1 MRDREISV
9 EQEHL
14 DRVYRR
20 LEEKIHE
27 AEFLMNDAAKR
38 GQVGTPGALAERDA
52 QVFRAGIHLNRLN
65 NEFEDFLFGRI
76 DLLLGKDGKK
86 GPDGAYTAVEPA
98 EGAVRD
104 DGTADIAETLHI
116 GRIGVLDSEYAPLV
130 IDWRAPAA
138 APFYRSTPV
147 DPGRV
152 VRRRVIRS
160 KGRRVLGVEDD
171 LMRPELKAFLDG
183 GELAVIGDGAL
194 MAALGQARSHTMRD
208 IVASIQAEQDLV
220 IRAPAA
226 SVTYVEG
233 GPGTG
238 KTAVALHRAAYLLYQ
253 DRRRY
258 SGGIL
263 IVSPTPLLVAY
274 TEGVLPSLGE
284 EGQVAIRAIGSLV
297 DGAEATLYD
306 SPSTA
311 RAKGSYRMLRVLR
324 KAARGALELGPA
336 GMLGGADGSGTGAGG
351 GSASG
356 SGASGADASGAG
368 AGGADASGTGTGGAN
383 GTRSGRS
390 AGNGT
395 GSEMSGA
402 EASGTGVG
410 GANGTRSG
418 RSAGNGTGSEMSG
431 ADASGSEA
439 GEAEASG
446 SGTSGA
452 DASGTGTSGA
462 YGTRSGR
469 SGANGAGAGNG
480 SGVGTAAANGRGSGT
495 APASSGSASATA
507 PTQLSFGDDG
517 DGESPAAPAP
527 VGPPTR
533 LRVVAFGRRL
543 ELEAAELE
551 RIRRNALGGTAP
563 VNLLRPRA
571 RKLLLDALWAQSG
584 AATRHTDPELAAELR
599 SSFDED
605 VTSEDSFI
613 AFLDAWWPELTPRAV
628 LAAMADERRLGRW
641 ARRILNP
648 GEVRR
653 VARSLR
659 RDGHSVHDIAMLDE
673 LQAILGTPARP
684 RKKRELDPLDQLTG
698 LEELMPVRE
707 ESQRERAERLAQER
721 TEYAH
726 VIVDEAQ
733 DLTPMQWRMVGRRGR
748 HATWTVVGDPAQS
761 SWSDPDEAA
770 EARDEALGTRP
781 RRRFELTVNYRNPAE
796 IAELAAKVLALAM
809 PGSKAP
815 SAVRSTGVEPRFT
828 VVQKSLGETVRA
840 EAARLLDLVDGTVGV
855 VVAMQRREE
864 AARWLAGLGERVV
877 ALGSL
882 EAKGLEY
889 DATVVVSPAEIAD
902 ESPAGLR
909 VLYVAL
915 TRATQ
920 QLTVVSAD
928 RDQPD
933 GSGVPDLLR
942 D

>member
-1 MRDREISV
+1 MAAQVQQETLDSAHDSVREKEIGV

-52 QVFRAGIHLNRLN
+52 QVFRAGVHLNRLN

-76 DLLLGKDGKK
+76 DLLQGKDGKK

-98 EGAVRD
+98 EGAVRPD
-104 DGTADIAETLHI
+104 NTADIAETLHI

-160 KGRRVLGVEDD
+160 KGRKVLGVEDD
-171 LMRPELKAFLDG
+171 LMRPELTAHLDG
-183 GELAVIGDGAL
+183 GELPVIGDGAL

-258 SGGIL
+258 AGGIL

-306 SPSTA
+306 SPSVA
-311 RAKGSYRMLRVLR
+311 RAKGSYRMLKVLR
-324 KAARGALELGPA
+324 KAARGALE
-336 GMLGGADGSGTGAGG
+336 S
-351 GSASG
+351 S
-356 SGASGADASGAG
+356 DA
-368 AGGADASGTGTGGAN
+368 
-383 GTRSGRS
+383 
-390 AGNGT
+390 
-395 GSEMSGA
+395 
-402 EASGTGVG
+402 
-410 GANGTRSG
+410 
-418 RSAGNGTGSEMSG
+418 
-431 ADASGSEA
+431 
-439 GEAEASG
+439 
-446 SGTSGA
+446 
-452 DASGTGTSGA
+452 
-462 YGTRSGR
+462 
-469 SGANGAGAGNG
+469 
-480 SGVGTAAANGRGSGT
+480 
-495 APASSGSASATA
+495 
-507 PTQLSFGDDG
+507 
-517 DGESPAAPAP
+517 
-527 VGPPTR
+527 PTR

-543 ELEAAELE
+543 ELEAPDLD
-551 RIRRNALGGTAP
+551 RVRRTALSGTAP

-571 RKLLLDALWAQSG
+571 RKLLLDALWDRSG
-584 AATRHTDPELAAELR
+584 AAGRHSDPELAAELR

-605 VTSEDSFI
+605 ITTEDEFI
-613 AFLDAWWPELTPRAV
+613 AFLDAWWPELTPRGV
-628 LAAMADERRLGRW
+628 LTAMADERRLGRW

-653 VARSLR
+653 VARSLK
-659 RDGHSVHDIAMLDE
+659 RDGLSVHDVAVLDE
-673 LQAILGTPARP
+673 LQAILGLPARP
-684 RKKRELDPLDQLTG
+684 RKRRDLDPLDQLTG

-707 ESQRERAERLAQER
+707 ETQRERAERLAQER

-781 RRRFELTVNYRNPAE
+781 RRRFTLTVNYRNPAE

-809 PGSKAP
+809 PGSESP
-815 SAVRSTGVEPRFT
+815 SAVRSTGVRPRFVT
-828 VVQKSLGETVRA
+828 AARDTLARAVRA

-855 VVAMQRREE
+855 VVAMNRRDE
-864 AARWLAGLGERVV
+864 AARWLAGLGDRVV

-920 QLTVVSAD
+920 QLTVVSAE
-928 RDQPD
+928 RDDPD
-933 GSGVPDLLR
+933 AMGVPDLLR

>member
-1 MRDREISV
+1 MAAQAQQESAVVPVHDTVRDREIRV

-20 LEEKIHE
+20 LEEKISE
-27 AEFLMNDAAKR
+27 AEFLMRDAAQR
-38 GQVGTPGALAERDA
+38 GHVGTPGALAERDA
-52 QVFRAGIHLNRLN
+52 MVFRAGVHLNRLH
-65 NEFEDFLFGRI
+65 NEYEDFLFGRI

-98 EGAVRD
+98 EGAVRPD
-104 DGTADIAETLHI
+104 NTAEIAETLHI
-116 GRIGVLDSEYAPLV
+116 GRIGVLDEDYAPLV

-160 KGRRVLGVEDD
+160 KGRRVQSVEDD
-171 LMRPELKAFLDG
+171 LMRPELKATLDG
-183 GELAVIGDGAL
+183 RELAVIGDGAL
-194 MAALGQARSHTMRD
+194 MAALGQARTHTMRD

-258 SGGIL
+258 AGGIL

-297 DGAEATLYD
+297 DGAEATVYD
-306 SPSTA
+306 SPAVA
-311 RAKGSYRMLRVLR
+311 RIKGSYRMLKVLR
-324 KAARGALELGPA
+324 KAARGALELN
-336 GMLGGADGSGTGAGG
+336 D
-351 GSASG
+351 
-356 SGASGADASGAG
+356 
-368 AGGADASGTGTGGAN
+368 
-383 GTRSGRS
+383 
-390 AGNGT
+390 
-395 GSEMSGA
+395 
-402 EASGTGVG
+402 
-410 GANGTRSG
+410 
-418 RSAGNGTGSEMSG
+418 
-431 ADASGSEA
+431 
-439 GEAEASG
+439 
-446 SGTSGA
+446 
-452 DASGTGTSGA
+452 
-462 YGTRSGR
+462 
-469 SGANGAGAGNG
+469 
-480 SGVGTAAANGRGSGT
+480 
-495 APASSGSASATA
+495 
-507 PTQLSFGDDG
+507 
-517 DGESPAAPAP
+517 SPQ
-527 VGPPTR
+527 R

-543 ELEAAELE
+543 ELEAEELAA
-551 RIRRNALGGTAP
+551 IRRTALGGTAP

-571 RKLLLDALWAQSG
+571 RKLLLDALWERSG
-584 AATRHTDPELAAELR
+584 AGNRHTDPELAAELR

-605 VTSEDSFI
+605 ITSEDDFT
-613 AFLDAWWPELTPRAV
+613 AFLDAWWPELTPAAV
-628 LAAMADERRLGRW
+628 LDAMADERRLGRW
-641 ARRILNP
+641 ARRILNQ
-648 GEVRR
+648 GEVRKL
-653 VARSLR
+653 ARALQ
-659 RDGHSVHDIAMLDE
+659 RDGRSVHDIAMLDE
-673 LQAILGTPARP
+673 LQAILGAPARP
-684 RKKRELDPLDQLTG
+684 RKKREVDPLDQLTG

-707 ESQRERAERLAQER
+707 ETQRERAERLAQER
-721 TEYAH
+721 VEYAH

-748 HATWTVVGDPAQS
+748 HATWTIVGDPAQS

-770 EARDEALGTRP
+770 QARDEALGTRP

-809 PGSKAP
+809 PGSESP
-815 SAVRSTGVEPRFT
+815 RAVRSTGVEPRFAVAGRT
-828 VVQKSLGETVRA
+828 LGDTVRA
-840 EAARLLDLVDGTVGV
+840 EAARLLERVDGTVGV
-855 VVAMQRREE
+855 VVAMRRREE
-864 AARWLAGLGERVV
+864 ARRWLDGLGDRVV

-889 DATVVVSPAEIAD
+889 DATVVVSPAEVAD

-920 QLTVVSAD
+920 QLTVVSAE
-928 RDQPD
+928 RDEPD
-933 GSGVPDLLR
+933 AEGVPDLLR

>member
-1 MRDREISV
+1 MAAQAQQETAVGAAPDSVREREISV

-52 QVFRAGIHLNRLN
+52 QVFRAGVHLNRLN

-98 EGAVRD
+98 EGAVRG

-116 GRIGVLDSEYAPLV
+116 GRIGVLDSDYAPLV

-171 LMRPELKAFLDG
+171 LMRPELRAFLA
-183 GELAVIGDGAL
+183 GEELPVIGDGAL

-258 SGGIL
+258 AGGIL

-306 SPSTA
+306 SPVVA
-311 RAKGSYRMLRVLR
+311 RAKGSSRMLRVLR
-324 KAARGALELGPA
+324 KAARGALEN
-336 GMLGGADGSGTGAGG
+336 GGAAGQLAFG
-351 GSASG
+351 
-356 SGASGADASGAG
+356 DTT
-368 AGGADASGTGTGGAN
+368 D
-383 GTRSGRS
+383 
-390 AGNGT
+390 
-395 GSEMSGA
+395 
-402 EASGTGVG
+402 
-410 GANGTRSG
+410 
-418 RSAGNGTGSEMSG
+418 
-431 ADASGSEA
+431 
-439 GEAEASG
+439 
-446 SGTSGA
+446 
-452 DASGTGTSGA
+452 
-462 YGTRSGR
+462 
-469 SGANGAGAGNG
+469 
-480 SGVGTAAANGRGSGT
+480 AAA
-495 APASSGSASATA
+495 A
-507 PTQLSFGDDG
+507 
-517 DGESPAAPAP
+517 
-527 VGPPTR
+527 PTR

-543 ELEAAELE
+543 ELEAADLD
-551 RIRRNALGGTAP
+551 RIRQNALGGTAP

-571 RKLLLDALWAQSG
+571 RKLLLDALWERSG
-584 AATRHTDPELAAELR
+584 AAGRHTDPELAAELR

-605 VTSEDSFI
+605 VTSEDSFT
-613 AFLDAWWPELTPRAV
+613 AFLDAWWPELTPKAV

-653 VARSLR
+653 VARSLK
-659 RDGHSVHDIAMLDE
+659 RDGLSVHDIALLDE
-673 LQAILGTPARP
+673 LQAVLGTPARP
-684 RKKRELDPLDQLTG
+684 RKRRELDPLDQLTG

-707 ESQRERAERLAQER
+707 ETQRERAERLAQER
-721 TEYAH
+721 VEYAH

-770 EARDEALGTRP
+770 EARDEALGSRP
-781 RRRFELTVNYRNPAE
+781 RRRFQLTVNYRNPAE

-809 PGSKAP
+809 PGAESP
-815 SAVRSTGVEPRFT
+815 SAVRSTGIVPRFT
-828 VVQKSLGETVRA
+828 AVEQSLAATVRA
-840 EAARLLDLVDGTVGV
+840 EAARLLEQVDGTVGV

-864 AARWLAGLGERVV
+864 ARRWLAGLGDRVV

-920 QLTVVSAD
+920 QLTIVSGD
-928 RDQPD
+928 RDEPD
-933 GSGVPDLLR
+933 ARGVPDLLR

>member
-1 MRDREISV
+1 MAAQVQQSAVGSVSDGNDSVRDREIGV

-27 AEFLMNDAAKR
+27 AEFLMHDAAQR

-52 QVFRAGIHLNRLN
+52 QVFRAGVHLNRLN

-76 DLLLGKDGKK
+76 DLLPGKDGKK

-98 EGAVRD
+98 EGAVRE
-104 DGTADIAETLHI
+104 DGTAEIAETLHI
-116 GRIGVLDSEYAPLV
+116 GRIGVLDQDYSPLV

-138 APFYRSTPV
+138 APFYRATPV
-147 DPGRV
+147 EPGRV

-171 LMRPELKAFLDG
+171 LMRPELTAFLDG
-183 GELAVIGDGAL
+183 RELPVIGDGAL
-194 MAALGQARSHTMRD
+194 MAALGQARGHTMRD
-208 IVASIQAEQDLV
+208 IVSSIQAEQDLV

-226 SVTYVEG
+226 SITYVEG

-258 SGGIL
+258 AGGIL

-306 SPSTA
+306 SPAVA
-311 RAKGSYRMLRVLR
+311 RAKGSYRMLKVLR

-336 GMLGGADGSGTGAGG
+336 APAGQL
-351 GSASG
+351 AL
-356 SGASGADASGAG
+356 DDDTDTDTDTDTGAG
-368 AGGADASGTGTGGAN
+368 AGPRVFDA
-383 GTRSGRS
+383 
-390 AGNGT
+390 
-395 GSEMSGA
+395 
-402 EASGTGVG
+402 
-410 GANGTRSG
+410 
-418 RSAGNGTGSEMSG
+418 
-431 ADASGSEA
+431 
-439 GEAEASG
+439 
-446 SGTSGA
+446 
-452 DASGTGTSGA
+452 
-462 YGTRSGR
+462 
-469 SGANGAGAGNG
+469 
-480 SGVGTAAANGRGSGT
+480 
-495 APASSGSASATA
+495 
-507 PTQLSFGDDG
+507 
-517 DGESPAAPAP
+517 
-527 VGPPTR
+527 PPNR

-551 RIRRNALGGTAP
+551 RIRRTALGGTAP

-571 RKLLLDALWAQSG
+571 RRLLLDALWARSG
-584 AATRHTDPELAAELR
+584 AAGRHNDPELAAELR

-605 VTSEDSFI
+605 VSGEDAFI
-613 AFLDAWWPELTPRAV
+613 GFLDAWWPELTPAAV
-628 LAAMADERRLGRW
+628 LAAMADEKRLGRW

-648 GEVRR
+648 GEVRK
-653 VARSLR
+653 VARSLK

-673 LQAILGTPARP
+673 LQALLGAPARP
-684 RKKRELDPLDQLTG
+684 RRRREFDPLDQLTG

-770 EARDEALGTRP
+770 EARDEALGSRP
-781 RRRFELTVNYRNPAE
+781 RRRFRLTVNYRNPAE

-809 PGSKAP
+809 PGSESP
-815 SAVRSTGVEPRFT
+815 SAVRSTGVEPRFA
-828 VVQKSLGETVRA
+828 VVEGSTAQTVRA
-840 EAARLLDLVDGTVGV
+840 EAERLLDLVDGTVGV
-855 VVAMQRREE
+855 VVAMNRREE
-864 AARWLAGLGERVV
+864 ARRWLAGLGDRVV

-920 QLTVVSAD
+920 QLTVVSGE
-928 RDQPD
+928 RDEPD
-933 GSGVPDLLR
+933 AAGVPDLLR
-942 D
+942 DEILMNSGRGNGSTGSVC

>member
-1 MRDREISV
+1 MAAQAQQETALDSSAQDSVRDDSVRDREIGV

-14 DRVYRR
+14 DRVYQR

-52 QVFRAGIHLNRLN
+52 QVFRAGIHLSRLN

-98 EGAVRD
+98 DGAVRD

-116 GRIGVLDSEYAPLV
+116 GRIGVLDQDYAPLV

-171 LMRPELKAFLDG
+171 LMRPELKATLDG
-183 GELAVIGDGAL
+183 HELPVIGDGAL

-258 SGGIL
+258 AGGIL

-297 DGAEATLYD
+297 DGTEATLYD
-306 SPSTA
+306 SPSVA
-311 RAKGSYRMLRVLR
+311 RAKGSYRMLKVLR
-324 KAARGALELGPA
+324 KAARGALELGVTAGRPA
-336 GMLGGADGSGTGAGG
+336 VSGQLAFGEEAEDAAA
-351 GSASG
+351 GSAQ
-356 SGASGADASGAG
+356 
-368 AGGADASGTGTGGAN
+368 
-383 GTRSGRS
+383 
-390 AGNGT
+390 
-395 GSEMSGA
+395 
-402 EASGTGVG
+402 
-410 GANGTRSG
+410 
-418 RSAGNGTGSEMSG
+418 
-431 ADASGSEA
+431 
-439 GEAEASG
+439 
-446 SGTSGA
+446 
-452 DASGTGTSGA
+452 
-462 YGTRSGR
+462 
-469 SGANGAGAGNG
+469 
-480 SGVGTAAANGRGSGT
+480 
-495 APASSGSASATA
+495 APAA
-507 PTQLSFGDDG
+507 
-517 DGESPAAPAP
+517 
-527 VGPPTR
+527 PPTR

-551 RIRRNALGGTAP
+551 RIRHAVLSGTAP

-571 RKLLLDALWAQSG
+571 RKLLLDALWEQSG

-605 VTSEDSFI
+605 ITSEDAFI
-613 AFLDAWWPELTPRAV
+613 AFLDAWWPELTPKQV

-648 GEVRR
+648 GEIRK
-653 VARSLR
+653 VARSLKR
-659 RDGHSVHDIAMLDE
+659 NGHSVHDIAMLDE

-684 RKKRELDPLDQLTG
+684 RRKRELDPLDQLTG
-698 LEELMPVRE
+698 LDELMPVRE

-721 TEYAH
+721 VEYAH

-761 SWSDPDEAA
+761 SWSDPEEAA
-770 EARDEALGTRP
+770 QARDEALGTRP
-781 RRRFELTVNYRNPAE
+781 RRRFQLTVNYRNPAE

-809 PGSKAP
+809 PGSESP
-815 SAVRSTGVEPRFT
+815 RAVRSTGVEPHFT
-828 VVQKSLGETVRA
+828 AVRDSLGRTVRE
-840 EAARLLDLVDGTVGV
+840 EAARLLDRVDGTVGV
-855 VVAMQRREE
+855 VVAMNRREE
-864 AARWLAGLGERVV
+864 ARRWLTGLGERVV

-920 QLTVVSAD
+920 QLTVVSGE
-928 RDQPD
+928 RDEPD
-933 GSGVPDLLR
+933 ATGVPDLLR

>member
-1 MRDREISV
+1 MAAQAQQETALGSVQDAAQDSVRDREISV

-52 QVFRAGIHLNRLN
+52 QVFRAGVHLNRLN

-98 EGAVRD
+98 EGAVRAD
-104 DGTADIAETLHI
+104 NTADIAETLHI
-116 GRIGVLDSEYAPLV
+116 GRIGVLDQDYAPLV

-171 LMRPELKAFLDG
+171 LMRPELTAYLDG
-183 GELAVIGDGAL
+183 SRLPVIGDGAL

-258 SGGIL
+258 AGGIL

-284 EGQVAIRAIGSLV
+284 EGQVAIRAIGSLAG
-297 DGAEATLYD
+297 DAGGAEATLYD
-306 SPSTA
+306 SPSVA
-311 RAKGSYRMLRVLR
+311 RAKGSYRMLKVLR
-324 KAARGALELGPA
+324 KAARGALELN
-336 GMLGGADGSGTGAGG
+336 D
-351 GSASG
+351 
-356 SGASGADASGAG
+356 
-368 AGGADASGTGTGGAN
+368 
-383 GTRSGRS
+383 
-390 AGNGT
+390 
-395 GSEMSGA
+395 
-402 EASGTGVG
+402 
-410 GANGTRSG
+410 
-418 RSAGNGTGSEMSG
+418 
-431 ADASGSEA
+431 
-439 GEAEASG
+439 
-446 SGTSGA
+446 
-452 DASGTGTSGA
+452 
-462 YGTRSGR
+462 
-469 SGANGAGAGNG
+469 
-480 SGVGTAAANGRGSGT
+480 
-495 APASSGSASATA
+495 
-507 PTQLSFGDDG
+507 
-517 DGESPAAPAP
+517 SPA
-527 VGPPTR
+527 R

-543 ELEAAELE
+543 ELESGELD
-551 RIRRNALGGTAP
+551 RIRHAALGGTAP

-584 AATRHTDPELAAELR
+584 AAGRHTDPELAAELR

-605 VTSEDSFI
+605 VSSEDSFI
-613 AFLDAWWPELTPRAV
+613 EFLDAWWPELSPRTV

-653 VARSLR
+653 TARSLR
-659 RDGHSVHDIAMLDE
+659 RDGYSVHDVAMLDE
-673 LQAILGTPARP
+673 LQAVLGTPAR
-684 RKKRELDPLDQLTG
+684 RKKRRELDPLDQLTG

-721 TEYAH
+721 VEYAH

-770 EARDEALGTRP
+770 QARDEALGTRP

-809 PGSKAP
+809 PGSP
-815 SAVRSTGVEPRFT
+815 SPTAVRSTGVQPRFVT
-828 VVQKSLGETVRA
+828 ANGHGTAVRGSLAQTVRA
-840 EAARLLDLVDGTVGV
+840 EADRLLGLVDGTVGV
-855 VVAMQRREE
+855 VVAMNRRDE
-864 AARWLAGLGERVV
+864 AGRWLTGLGDRVV

-920 QLTVVSAD
+920 QLTVVSAE
-928 RDQPD
+928 RDEPD
-933 GSGVPDLLR
+933 ANGVPDLLR

>member
-1 MRDREISV
+1 MAAQAQQSAVGPHGSEQDSSQDSVRDREISV

-14 DRVYRR
+14 DRVYQR

-27 AEFLMNDAAKR
+27 AEFLMTDAAKR

-52 QVFRAGIHLNRLN
+52 QVFRAGVHLNRLN

-98 EGAVRD
+98 EGAVRAD
-104 DGTADIAETLHI
+104 NTADIAETLHI
-116 GRIGVLDSEYAPLV
+116 GRIGVLDQDYAPLV

-171 LMRPELKAFLDG
+171 LMRPELTAFLDG
-183 GELAVIGDGAL
+183 GTLPVIGDGAL
-194 MAALGQARSHTMRD
+194 MAALGQARTHSMRD

-258 SGGIL
+258 AGGIL

-306 SPSTA
+306 TPATA
-311 RAKGSYRMLRVLR
+311 RAKGSSRMLRVLR
-324 KAARGALELGPA
+324 KAARGALELN
-336 GMLGGADGSGTGAGG
+336 DS
-351 GSASG
+351 
-356 SGASGADASGAG
+356 
-368 AGGADASGTGTGGAN
+368 
-383 GTRSGRS
+383 
-390 AGNGT
+390 
-395 GSEMSGA
+395 
-402 EASGTGVG
+402 
-410 GANGTRSG
+410 
-418 RSAGNGTGSEMSG
+418 
-431 ADASGSEA
+431 
-439 GEAEASG
+439 
-446 SGTSGA
+446 
-452 DASGTGTSGA
+452 
-462 YGTRSGR
+462 
-469 SGANGAGAGNG
+469 
-480 SGVGTAAANGRGSGT
+480 
-495 APASSGSASATA
+495 
-507 PTQLSFGDDG
+507 
-517 DGESPAAPAP
+517 
-527 VGPPTR
+527 PTR

-543 ELEAAELE
+543 ELEAEELD
-551 RIRRNALGGTAP
+551 RVRHNALSGTAP

-571 RKLLLDALWAQSG
+571 RKLLLDALWTRSG
-584 AATRHTDPELAAELR
+584 AAGRHSDPELAAELR

-605 VTSEDSFI
+605 IVTEDSFI
-613 AFLDAWWPELTPRAV
+613 EFLDAWWPELTPRSV
-628 LAAMADERRLGRW
+628 LTAMSDERRLGRW

-648 GEVRR
+648 GEIRR

-659 RDGHSVHDIAMLDE
+659 RDGHTVHDIAMLDE
-673 LQAILGTPARP
+673 LQAILGAPVRP

-698 LEELMPVRE
+698 LEELMPTRE

-721 TEYAH
+721 VEYAH

-770 EARDEALGTRP
+770 EARDEALGSRP

-796 IAELAAKVLALAM
+796 IAELAARVLALAM
-809 PGSKAP
+809 PGSKSP
-815 SAVRSTGVEPRFT
+815 SAVRSTGVEPRFVATNNGHST
-828 VVQKSLGETVRA
+828 VVRDSLEKTVRA
-840 EAARLLDLVDGTVGV
+840 AAERLLDQVDGTVGV
-855 VVAMQRREE
+855 VVAMDRRAE
-864 AARWLAGLGERVV
+864 AARWLAGLGDRVV

-920 QLTVVSAD
+920 QLTVVSAE
-928 RDQPD
+928 RDEPD
-933 GSGVPDLLR
+933 AAGVPDLLR
-942 D
+942 E

>member
-1 MRDREISV
+1 MAAQAQQETAVDPVHDSVRDREISG

-27 AEFLMNDAAKR
+27 AEFLMHDAARR

-52 QVFRAGIHLNRLN
+52 QVFRAGVHLNRLN

-98 EGAVRD
+98 EGAVRPD
-104 DGTADIAETLHI
+104 HTADIAETLHI
-116 GRIGVLDSEYAPLV
+116 GRIGVLDEDYTPLV

-171 LMRPELKAFLDG
+171 LMRPELTASLDG
-183 GELAVIGDGAL
+183 HELPVIGDGAL
-194 MAALGQARSHTMRD
+194 MAALGQARTHSMRD

-258 SGGIL
+258 AGGIL

-306 SPSTA
+306 APAVA
-311 RAKGSYRMLRVLR
+311 RAKGSSRMLKVIR
-324 KAARGALELGPA
+324 KAARGALE
-336 GMLGGADGSGTGAGG
+336 
-351 GSASG
+351 
-356 SGASGADASGAG
+356 
-368 AGGADASGTGTGGAN
+368 
-383 GTRSGRS
+383 S
-390 AGNGT
+390 AGTPN
-395 GSEMSGA
+395 
-402 EASGTGVG
+402 
-410 GANGTRSG
+410 
-418 RSAGNGTGSEMSG
+418 
-431 ADASGSEA
+431 
-439 GEAEASG
+439 
-446 SGTSGA
+446 
-452 DASGTGTSGA
+452 
-462 YGTRSGR
+462 
-469 SGANGAGAGNG
+469 
-480 SGVGTAAANGRGSGT
+480 
-495 APASSGSASATA
+495 
-507 PTQLSFGDDG
+507 
-517 DGESPAAPAP
+517 
-527 VGPPTR
+527 R

-543 ELEAAELE
+543 ELDAEELSAV
-551 RIRRNALGGTAP
+551 RHTALGGTAP

-571 RKLLLDALWAQSG
+571 RRLLLDALWKRSG
-584 AATRHTDPELAAELR
+584 AGGRHTDPELAAELR
-599 SSFDED
+599 SSFDDDLLTED
-605 VTSEDSFI
+605 DFL
-613 AFLDAWWPELTPRAV
+613 AFFDAWWPELTPVAV
-628 LAAMADERRLGRW
+628 LDAMADERRLGRW
-641 ARRILNP
+641 ARHVLNP
-648 GEVRR
+648 GEVRK

-659 RDGHSVHDIAMLDE
+659 RDGRSVHDIALLDE
-673 LQAILGTPARP
+673 LQAVLGAPARP
-684 RKKRELDPLDQLTG
+684 RRRRELDPLDQLTG
-698 LEELMPVRE
+698 LEELMPGRE

-770 EARDEALGTRP
+770 RARDEALGSRP

-809 PGSKAP
+809 PGSVAP
-815 SAVRSTGVEPRFT
+815 RAVRSTGVEPRFVT
-828 VVQKSLGETVRA
+828 TGEGRGRRQGQDQDQGQVPAQGNGAGTGTGAGASLAETVRA
-840 EAARLLDLVDGTVGV
+840 ETARLLERVDGTVGV

-864 AARWLAGLGERVV
+864 ARRWLDGLGERAV

-889 DATVVVSPAEIAD
+889 DATIVVSPAEIAD

-920 QLTVVSAD
+920 QLTVVSAE
-928 RDQPD
+928 RDEPD
-933 GSGVPDLLR
+933 VSGIPDLLR

>member
-1 MRDREISV
+1 MAAQEAVDTVRDREIGV

-14 DRVYRR
+14 DQVYRR

-27 AEFLMNDAAKR
+27 AEFLMNDAAQK
-38 GQVGTPGALAERDA
+38 GHVGTPGALAERDA
-52 QVFRAGIHLNRLN
+52 QVFRAGVHLNRLN

-76 DLLLGKDGKK
+76 DLLEGKDGVK
-86 GPDGAYTAVEPA
+86 GPDGAYTSVEPA
-98 EGAVRD
+98 D
-104 DGTADIAETLHI
+104 DAIRADNTADIGETLHI
-116 GRIGVLDSEYAPLV
+116 GRIGVLDADYSPLV

-147 DPGRV
+147 EPGRV

-171 LMRPELKAFLDG
+171 LMRPELKAALDG
-183 GELAVIGDGAL
+183 AELPVIGDGAL
-194 MAALGQARSHTMRD
+194 MAALGQARGHSMRD
-208 IVASIQAEQDLV
+208 IVSSIQAEQDLV

-263 IVSPTPLLVAY
+263 IVSPTPLLVSY

-284 EGQVAIRAIGSLV
+284 EGQVAIRALGDL
-297 DGAEATLYD
+297 AEDAAGGVADTYD
-306 SPSTA
+306 EPAVS
-311 RAKGSYRMLRVLR
+311 RVKGSSRMLAVLR
-324 KAARGALELGPA
+324 KAARGALDRPDTPRL
-336 GMLGGADGSGTGAGG
+336 
-351 GSASG
+351 
-356 SGASGADASGAG
+356 
-368 AGGADASGTGTGGAN
+368 
-383 GTRSGRS
+383 
-390 AGNGT
+390 
-395 GSEMSGA
+395 
-402 EASGTGVG
+402 
-410 GANGTRSG
+410 
-418 RSAGNGTGSEMSG
+418 
-431 ADASGSEA
+431 
-439 GEAEASG
+439 
-446 SGTSGA
+446 
-452 DASGTGTSGA
+452 
-462 YGTRSGR
+462 
-469 SGANGAGAGNG
+469 
-480 SGVGTAAANGRGSGT
+480 
-495 APASSGSASATA
+495 
-507 PTQLSFGDDG
+507 
-517 DGESPAAPAP
+517 
-527 VGPPTR
+527 

-543 ELEAAELE
+543 ELEENELR
-551 RIRRNALGGTAP
+551 RIRQNVLSGTAP

-571 RKLLLDALWAQSG
+571 RRLLLDALYARSG
-584 AATRHTDPELAAELR
+584 AAGRHSDPELAAELR

-605 VTSEDSFI
+605 VSTEDSFL
-613 AFLDAWWPELTPRAV
+613 AFLDAWWPELAPRRV
-628 LAAMADERRLGRW
+628 LDAMGDEKRLGRW

-659 RDGHSVHDIAMLDE
+659 RPGLSVHDVALLDE
-673 LQAILGTPARP
+673 LHTLLGAPARP
-684 RKKRELDPLDQLTG
+684 KRKREYDPLDQLTG

-707 ESQRERAERLAQER
+707 ETQRERAERLAAER

-748 HATWTVVGDPAQS
+748 HATWTIVGDPAQS

-770 EARDEALGTRP
+770 ASRDEALGSRP

-796 IAELAAKVLALAM
+796 IAELAARVLALAM
-809 PGSKAP
+809 PGKESP
-815 SAVRSTGVEPRFT
+815 RAVRSTGVEPRF
-828 VVQKSLGETVRA
+828 VAVAGGGDLAGTVRA
-840 EAARLLDLVDGTVGV
+840 EAERLLAGVEGTVGV
-855 VVAMQRREE
+855 VVAMDRRAE
-864 AARWLAGLGERVV
+864 AARWLDGLGDRVV

-889 DATVVVSPAEIAD
+889 DATLVVSPAEIAD

-915 TRATQ
+915 TRSTQ
-920 QLTVVSAD
+920 ALTVLSGE
-928 RDQPD
+928 RDLPD
-933 GSGVPDLLR
+933 EAGVPDLLR

>member
-1 MRDREISV
+1 MAAQAQQETAVGSDHDSSREREISV

-52 QVFRAGIHLNRLN
+52 QVFRAGVHLNRLN

-98 EGAVRD
+98 DGAVRD

-116 GRIGVLDSEYAPLV
+116 GRIGVLDSDYAPLV

-171 LMRPELKAFLDG
+171 LMRPELRAFLDG
-183 GELAVIGDGAL
+183 RELPVIGDGAL

-258 SGGIL
+258 AGGIL

-306 SPSTA
+306 APSVA
-311 RAKGSYRMLRVLR
+311 RAKGSYRMLKVLR
-324 KAARGALELGPA
+324 KAARGALELGRP
-336 GMLGGADGSGTGAGG
+336 GA
-351 GSASG
+351 
-356 SGASGADASGAG
+356 
-368 AGGADASGTGTGGAN
+368 
-383 GTRSGRS
+383 
-390 AGNGT
+390 
-395 GSEMSGA
+395 
-402 EASGTGVG
+402 
-410 GANGTRSG
+410 
-418 RSAGNGTGSEMSG
+418 
-431 ADASGSEA
+431 
-439 GEAEASG
+439 
-446 SGTSGA
+446 
-452 DASGTGTSGA
+452 
-462 YGTRSGR
+462 
-469 SGANGAGAGNG
+469 
-480 SGVGTAAANGRGSGT
+480 
-495 APASSGSASATA
+495 A
-507 PTQLSFGDDG
+507 PTGQLAFGDDG
-517 DGESPAAPAP
+517 DGDAAAPAQT
-527 VGPPTR
+527 PTR

-543 ELEAAELE
+543 ELEAPALE
-551 RIRRNALGGTAP
+551 RVRRTALGGTAP

-571 RKLLLDALWAQSG
+571 RKLLLDALWEQSG
-584 AATRHTDPELAAELR
+584 AAGRHTDPELAAELR

-605 VTSEDSFI
+605 IASEDSFVE
-613 AFLDAWWPELTPRAV
+613 FLDAWWPELTPRAV
-628 LAAMADERRLGRW
+628 LAAMTDERRLGRW

-659 RDGHSVHDIAMLDE
+659 RDGLSVHDIAMLDE
-673 LQAILGTPARP
+673 LQAILGVPARP

-698 LEELMPVRE
+698 LDELMPVRE

-761 SWSDPDEAA
+761 SWSDVDEAA

-809 PGSKAP
+809 PGSTAP
-815 SAVRSTGVEPRFT
+815 SAVRSTGVRPRF
-828 VVQKSLGETVRA
+828 VVQRESLGQTVRA

-855 VVAMQRREE
+855 VVAMRRREE
-864 AARWLAGLGERVV
+864 AARWLAGLGDRVV

-920 QLTVVSAD
+920 QLTLVSTD

-933 GSGVPDLLR
+933 GDGVPDLLR

>member
-1 MRDREISV
+1 
-9 EQEHL
+9 
-14 DRVYRR
+14 
-20 LEEKIHE
+20 
-27 AEFLMNDAAKR
+27 
-38 GQVGTPGALAERDA
+38 
-52 QVFRAGIHLNRLN
+52 
-65 NEFEDFLFGRI
+65 
-76 DLLLGKDGKK
+76 
-86 GPDGAYTAVEPA
+86 
-98 EGAVRD
+98 
-104 DGTADIAETLHI
+104 
-116 GRIGVLDSEYAPLV
+116 
-130 IDWRAPAA
+130 
-138 APFYRSTPV
+138 
-147 DPGRV
+147 
-152 VRRRVIRS
+152 
-160 KGRRVLGVEDD
+160 
-171 LMRPELKAFLDG
+171 
-183 GELAVIGDGAL
+183 
-194 MAALGQARSHTMRD
+194 MRD

-258 SGGIL
+258 AGGIL

-284 EGQVAIRAIGSLV
+284 EGQVAVRAIGSLV
-297 DGAEATLYD
+297 EGSEATLYD
-306 SPSTA
+306 SPSVA
-311 RAKGSYRMLRVLR
+311 RAKGSSRMLKVLR
-324 KAARGALELGPA
+324 KAARGALELN
-336 GMLGGADGSGTGAGG
+336 D
-351 GSASG
+351 
-356 SGASGADASGAG
+356 
-368 AGGADASGTGTGGAN
+368 
-383 GTRSGRS
+383 
-390 AGNGT
+390 
-395 GSEMSGA
+395 
-402 EASGTGVG
+402 
-410 GANGTRSG
+410 
-418 RSAGNGTGSEMSG
+418 
-431 ADASGSEA
+431 
-439 GEAEASG
+439 
-446 SGTSGA
+446 
-452 DASGTGTSGA
+452 
-462 YGTRSGR
+462 
-469 SGANGAGAGNG
+469 
-480 SGVGTAAANGRGSGT
+480 
-495 APASSGSASATA
+495 
-507 PTQLSFGDDG
+507 
-517 DGESPAAPAP
+517 
-527 VGPPTR
+527 PPER

-543 ELEAAELE
+543 ELEARELDG
-551 RIRRNALGGTAP
+551 IRRSALGGTAP

-571 RKLLLDALWAQSG
+571 RKLLLDALWEQSG
-584 AATRHTDPELAAELR
+584 AAGRHSDPELAAELR

-605 VTSEDSFI
+605 ITSEDAFI
-613 AFLDAWWPELTPRAV
+613 AFLDAWWPELTPAAV
-628 LAAMADERRLGRW
+628 LDAMADERRLGRW

-648 GEVRR
+648 GEVRK

-659 RDGHSVHDIAMLDE
+659 REGRTVHDIALLDE
-673 LQAILGTPARP
+673 LQAVLGAPARP
-684 RKKRELDPLDQLTG
+684 RRKRELDPLDQLTG

-721 TEYAH
+721 VEYAH

-809 PGSKAP
+809 PGSVSPK
-815 SAVRSTGVEPRFT
+815 AVRSTGVEPRFT
-828 VVQKSLGETVRA
+828 VVEDSLGATVRD
-840 EAARLLDLVDGTVGV
+840 EAARLLERVDGTVGV

-864 AARWLAGLGERVV
+864 ARRWLAGLGDRVV

-928 RDQPD
+928 RDEPD
-933 GSGVPDLLR
+933 AAGVPDLLR

>member
-1 MRDREISV
+1 MAAQAQQETAVDSVQDSVRDREISV

-14 DRVYRR
+14 DRVYQR

-27 AEFLMNDAAKR
+27 AEFLMHDAAQR
-38 GQVGTPGALAERDA
+38 GHVGTPGALAERDA

-76 DLLLGKDGKK
+76 DLLPGKDGKK

-104 DGTADIAETLHI
+104 DNTADIAETLHI
-116 GRIGVLDSEYAPLV
+116 GRIGVLDEDYAPLV

-147 DPGRV
+147 EPGRV

-183 GELAVIGDGAL
+183 HELPVIGDGAL

-258 SGGIL
+258 AGGIL

-297 DGAEATLYD
+297 DGVEATLYD
-306 SPSTA
+306 SPAVA
-311 RAKGSYRMLRVLR
+311 RAKGSYRMLKVLR
-324 KAARGALELGPA
+324 KAARGALELGS
-336 GMLGGADGSGTGAGG
+336 GRGARET
-351 GSASG
+351 GSAAAG
-356 SGASGADASGAG
+356 QLTLADVDDGAL
-368 AGGADASGTGTGGAN
+368 
-383 GTRSGRS
+383 TR
-390 AGNGT
+390 
-395 GSEMSGA
+395 
-402 EASGTGVG
+402 
-410 GANGTRSG
+410 
-418 RSAGNGTGSEMSG
+418 
-431 ADASGSEA
+431 
-439 GEAEASG
+439 
-446 SGTSGA
+446 
-452 DASGTGTSGA
+452 
-462 YGTRSGR
+462 
-469 SGANGAGAGNG
+469 
-480 SGVGTAAANGRGSGT
+480 
-495 APASSGSASATA
+495 APA
-507 PTQLSFGDDG
+507 
-517 DGESPAAPAP
+517 
-527 VGPPTR
+527 GPPTR

-543 ELEAAELE
+543 ELEAEDLD
-551 RIRRNALGGTAP
+551 RVRRTALGGTAP

-571 RKLLLDALWAQSG
+571 RKLLLDALWERSG
-584 AATRHTDPELAAELR
+584 AAGRHTDPELAAELR

-613 AFLDAWWPELTPRAV
+613 EFLDAWWPELTPKAV
-628 LAAMADERRLGRW
+628 LVAMADERRLGRW

-673 LQAILGTPARP
+673 LQAILGAPARP
-684 RKKRELDPLDQLTG
+684 RKRRELDPLDQLTG

-721 TEYAH
+721 IEYAH

-733 DLTPMQWRMVGRRGR
+733 DLTPLQWRMVGRRGR

-781 RRRFELTVNYRNPAE
+781 RRRFQLTVNYRNPAE

-809 PGSKAP
+809 PGSQSPA
-815 SAVRSTGVEPRFT
+815 AVRSTGVVPRFRAVT
-828 VVQKSLGETVRA
+828 DSLASTVRA
-840 EAARLLDLVDGTVGV
+840 EAERLLERVDGTVGV
-855 VVAMQRREE
+855 VVAMNRREE
-864 AARWLAGLGERVV
+864 ARRWLAGLGDRVV

-920 QLTVVSAD
+920 QLTVVSGE
-928 RDQPD
+928 RDEPD
-933 GSGVPDLLR
+933 AHGVPDLLR

>member
-1 MRDREISV
+1 MAAQAQRQGAVGSVHDSVRDREIDV

-27 AEFLMNDAAKR
+27 AEFLMQDAARR

-76 DLLLGKDGKK
+76 DLLTGKDGKK

-98 EGAVRD
+98 EGAVRPD
-104 DGTADIAETLHI
+104 NTADIAETLHI
-116 GRIGVLDSEYAPLV
+116 GRIGVLDQDYTPLV

-160 KGRRVLGVEDD
+160 KGRQVLGVEDD
-171 LMRPELKAFLDG
+171 LMRPELTAYLDG
-183 GELAVIGDGAL
+183 DELPAIGDGAL

-258 SGGIL
+258 AGGIL

-297 DGAEATLYD
+297 EGSEATLYD
-306 SPSTA
+306 SPSVA
-311 RAKGSYRMLRVLR
+311 RAKGSSRMLKVLR
-324 KAARGALELGPA
+324 KAARGALELNDPPA
-336 GMLGGADGSGTGAGG
+336 L
-351 GSASG
+351 
-356 SGASGADASGAG
+356 
-368 AGGADASGTGTGGAN
+368 
-383 GTRSGRS
+383 
-390 AGNGT
+390 
-395 GSEMSGA
+395 
-402 EASGTGVG
+402 
-410 GANGTRSG
+410 
-418 RSAGNGTGSEMSG
+418 
-431 ADASGSEA
+431 
-439 GEAEASG
+439 
-446 SGTSGA
+446 
-452 DASGTGTSGA
+452 
-462 YGTRSGR
+462 
-469 SGANGAGAGNG
+469 
-480 SGVGTAAANGRGSGT
+480 
-495 APASSGSASATA
+495 
-507 PTQLSFGDDG
+507 
-517 DGESPAAPAP
+517 
-527 VGPPTR
+527 

-543 ELEAAELE
+543 ELEARELDG
-551 RIRRNALGGTAP
+551 IRRSALGGTAP

-571 RKLLLDALWAQSG
+571 RKLLLDALWEQSG
-584 AATRHTDPELAAELR
+584 AAGRHSDPELAAELR

-605 VTSEDSFI
+605 ITSEDAFI
-613 AFLDAWWPELTPRAV
+613 AFLDAWWPELTPAAV
-628 LAAMADERRLGRW
+628 LDAMADERRLGRW

-648 GEVRR
+648 GEVRK

-659 RDGHSVHDIAMLDE
+659 REGRTVHDIALLDE
-673 LQAILGTPARP
+673 LQAVLGAPARP
-684 RKKRELDPLDQLTG
+684 RRKRELDPLDQLTG
-698 LEELMPVRE
+698 LEELMPMRE

-721 TEYAH
+721 VEYAH

-796 IAELAAKVLALAM
+796 IAELASKVLALAM
-809 PGSKAP
+809 PGSVSPK
-815 SAVRSTGVEPRFT
+815 AVRSTGVEPRFT
-828 VVQKSLGETVRA
+828 VVEDTLGTTVRD
-840 EAARLLDLVDGTVGV
+840 EAARLLERVDGTVGV

-864 AARWLAGLGERVV
+864 ARRWLAGLGDRVV

-928 RDQPD
+928 RDEPD
-933 GSGVPDLLR
+933 AAGVPDLLR

>member
-1 MRDREISV
+1 MAAQAQQETALDSSAQDSVRDDSVRDREIGV

-14 DRVYRR
+14 DRVYQR

-52 QVFRAGIHLNRLN
+52 QVFRAGIHLSRLN

-76 DLLLGKDGKK
+76 DLLPGKDGKK

-98 EGAVRD
+98 DGAVRD

-116 GRIGVLDSEYAPLV
+116 GRIGVLDQDYAPLV

-171 LMRPELKAFLDG
+171 LMRPELKATLDG
-183 GELAVIGDGAL
+183 HELPVIGDGAL

-258 SGGIL
+258 AGGIL

-297 DGAEATLYD
+297 DGTEATLYD
-306 SPSTA
+306 SPSVA
-311 RAKGSYRMLRVLR
+311 RAKGSYRMLKVLR
-324 KAARGALELGPA
+324 KAARGALELGRDAAA
-336 GMLGGADGSGTGAGG
+336 GRHGAAGHGSGRPVSGQLAFGEESDGSD
-351 GSASG
+351 
-356 SGASGADASGAG
+356 DA
-368 AGGADASGTGTGGAN
+368 TPVQN
-383 GTRSGRS
+383 G
-390 AGNGT
+390 
-395 GSEMSGA
+395 
-402 EASGTGVG
+402 
-410 GANGTRSG
+410 
-418 RSAGNGTGSEMSG
+418 
-431 ADASGSEA
+431 
-439 GEAEASG
+439 
-446 SGTSGA
+446 
-452 DASGTGTSGA
+452 
-462 YGTRSGR
+462 
-469 SGANGAGAGNG
+469 
-480 SGVGTAAANGRGSGT
+480 
-495 APASSGSASATA
+495 
-507 PTQLSFGDDG
+507 
-517 DGESPAAPAP
+517 SPAA
-527 VGPPTR
+527 PPTR

-551 RIRRNALGGTAP
+551 RIRHAVLSGTAP

-571 RKLLLDALWAQSG
+571 RKLLLDALWEQSG
-584 AATRHTDPELAAELR
+584 AGTRHTDPELAAELR

-605 VTSEDSFI
+605 ITSEDAFI
-613 AFLDAWWPELTPRAV
+613 AFLDAWWPELTPKHV

-648 GEVRR
+648 GEIRK
-653 VARSLR
+653 VARSLKR
-659 RDGHSVHDIAMLDE
+659 NGHSVHDIAMLDE

-684 RKKRELDPLDQLTG
+684 RRKRELDPLDQLTG
-698 LEELMPVRE
+698 LDELMPVRE
-707 ESQRERAERLAQER
+707 ETQRERAERLAQER
-721 TEYAH
+721 VEYAH

-761 SWSDPDEAA
+761 SWSDPEEAA
-770 EARDEALGTRP
+770 QARDEALGSRP
-781 RRRFELTVNYRNPAE
+781 RRRFQLTVNYRNPAE

-809 PGSKAP
+809 PGSQSP
-815 SAVRSTGVEPRFT
+815 RAVRSTGVEPRFT
-828 VVQKSLGETVRA
+828 AVRDSLSRTVRE
-840 EAARLLDLVDGTVGV
+840 EAARLLDRVDGTVGV
-855 VVAMQRREE
+855 VVAMNRREE
-864 AARWLAGLGERVV
+864 ARRWLTGLGDRVV

-889 DATVVVSPAEIAD
+889 DATIVVSPAEIAD

-920 QLTVVSAD
+920 QLTVVSGE
-928 RDQPD
+928 RDEPD
-933 GSGVPDLLR
+933 ANGVPDLLQ

>member
-1 MRDREISV
+1 MAAQAQQDSAVDSVHSAATDAVSDAVHDSVRDREISV
-9 EQEHL
+9 EQAHL

-27 AEFLMNDAAKR
+27 AEFLMHDAAQR
-38 GQVGTPGALAERDA
+38 GHVGTPGALAERDA
-52 QVFRAGIHLNRLN
+52 QVFRAGVHLNRLN

-98 EGAVRD
+98 EGAVRPD
-104 DGTADIAETLHI
+104 NTADIAETLHI
-116 GRIGVLDSEYAPLV
+116 GRIGVLDEDYAPLV

-147 DPGRV
+147 EPGRV
-152 VRRRVIRS
+152 VRRRVVRS

-171 LMRPELKAFLDG
+171 LMRPELTAYLDG
-183 GELAVIGDGAL
+183 EKLPVIGDGAL
-194 MAALGQARSHTMRD
+194 MAALGQARTHTMRD

-258 SGGIL
+258 AGGIL

-297 DGAEATLYD
+297 DGAGATLYD

-311 RAKGSYRMLRVLR
+311 RAKGSSRMLKVLR
-324 KAARGALELGPA
+324 KAARGALELN
-336 GMLGGADGSGTGAGG
+336 D
-351 GSASG
+351 
-356 SGASGADASGAG
+356 
-368 AGGADASGTGTGGAN
+368 
-383 GTRSGRS
+383 
-390 AGNGT
+390 
-395 GSEMSGA
+395 
-402 EASGTGVG
+402 
-410 GANGTRSG
+410 
-418 RSAGNGTGSEMSG
+418 
-431 ADASGSEA
+431 
-439 GEAEASG
+439 
-446 SGTSGA
+446 
-452 DASGTGTSGA
+452 
-462 YGTRSGR
+462 
-469 SGANGAGAGNG
+469 
-480 SGVGTAAANGRGSGT
+480 
-495 APASSGSASATA
+495 
-507 PTQLSFGDDG
+507 
-517 DGESPAAPAP
+517 
-527 VGPPTR
+527 PPQR

-543 ELEAAELE
+543 ELEAEELAE
-551 RIRRNALGGTAP
+551 IRRAALGGTAP

-571 RKLLLDALWAQSG
+571 RKLLLDALWEKSG
-584 AATRHTDPELAAELR
+584 AAARHTDPELAAELR

-605 VTSEDSFI
+605 VTSEDSFT
-613 AFLDAWWPELTPRAV
+613 AFLDAWWPELTPAAV

-641 ARRILNP
+641 ARRVLNP
-648 GEVRR
+648 GEVRK

-659 RDGHSVHDIAMLDE
+659 REGHSVHDIALLDE
-673 LQAILGTPARP
+673 LQAVLGSPARP

-698 LEELMPVRE
+698 LEELMPQRE
-707 ESQRERAERLAQER
+707 ETQRERAERLAQER

-770 EARDEALGTRP
+770 AARDEALGSRP
-781 RRRFELTVNYRNPAE
+781 RRRFQLTVNYRNPAE
-796 IAELAAKVLALAM
+796 IAELAARVLALAM
-809 PGSKAP
+809 PGSP
-815 SAVRSTGVEPRFT
+815 SPTAVRSTGVQPRFT
-828 VVQKSLGETVRA
+828 VARDSLAQAARA

-855 VVAMQRREE
+855 VVAMNRREE
-864 AARWLAGLGERVV
+864 ARRWLDGLGDRVV

-920 QLTVVSAD
+920 QLTVVSCE
-928 RDQPD
+928 RDEPD
-933 GSGVPDLLR
+933 AAGVPDLLR

>member
-1 MRDREISV
+1 MAAQAQQDSAVDSVHDTGHDSVRDREIGV

-14 DRVYRR
+14 DKVYRR

-27 AEFLMNDAAKR
+27 AEFLMEDAARR

-52 QVFRAGIHLNRLN
+52 QVFRAGVHLNRLN

-98 EGAVRD
+98 EGAVRPD
-104 DGTADIAETLHI
+104 STADIAETLHI
-116 GRIGVLDSEYAPLV
+116 GRIGVLDQDYAPLV

-183 GELAVIGDGAL
+183 DELPVIGDGAL
-194 MAALGQARSHTMRD
+194 MAALGRARSHTMRD

-258 SGGIL
+258 AGGIL

-297 DGAEATLYD
+297 DGADATLYD
-306 SPSTA
+306 SPAVA
-311 RAKGSYRMLRVLR
+311 RAKGSSRMLKVLR
-324 KAARGALELGPA
+324 KAARGALE
-336 GMLGGADGSGTGAGG
+336 
-351 GSASG
+351 
-356 SGASGADASGAG
+356 
-368 AGGADASGTGTGGAN
+368 
-383 GTRSGRS
+383 R
-390 AGNGT
+390 
-395 GSEMSGA
+395 
-402 EASGTGVG
+402 
-410 GANGTRSG
+410 
-418 RSAGNGTGSEMSG
+418 
-431 ADASGSEA
+431 
-439 GEAEASG
+439 
-446 SGTSGA
+446 
-452 DASGTGTSGA
+452 
-462 YGTRSGR
+462 
-469 SGANGAGAGNG
+469 NG
-480 SGVGTAAANGRGSGT
+480 S
-495 APASSGSASATA
+495 P
-507 PTQLSFGDDG
+507 D
-517 DGESPAAPAP
+517 
-527 VGPPTR
+527 R

-543 ELEAAELE
+543 ELEADELG
-551 RIRRNALGGTAP
+551 RIRQAALGGTAP

-571 RKLLLDALWAQSG
+571 RKLLLDALWEKSG
-584 AATRHTDPELAAELR
+584 AAGRHTDPELAAELR

-605 VTSEDSFI
+605 VTSEDAFI
-613 AFLDAWWPELTPRAV
+613 AFLDAWWPELTPAGV

-641 ARRILNP
+641 SRRVLNP
-648 GEVRR
+648 GEVRK
-653 VARSLR
+653 VARSLK

-673 LQAILGTPARP
+673 LNAVLGAPARP

-721 TEYAH
+721 VEYAH

-781 RRRFELTVNYRNPAE
+781 RRRFQLTVNYRNPAE
-796 IAELAAKVLALAM
+796 IAELASKVLALAM
-809 PGSKAP
+809 PGSESP

-828 VVQKSLGETVRA
+828 VVGESLGETVRE
-840 EAARLLDLVDGTVGV
+840 EAARLLERVDGTIGV
-855 VVAMQRREE
+855 VVAMNRREE
-864 AARWLAGLGERVV
+864 ARRWLAGLGDRVV

-920 QLTVVSAD
+920 QLTVVSGE
-928 RDQPD
+928 RDEPD
-933 GSGVPDLLR
+933 ATGVPDLLR

>member
-1 MRDREISV
+1 MAAQAQQDSAVDSEHDPVRGDSAREDSVRDREIDV
-9 EQEHL
+9 EQAHL

-27 AEFLMNDAAKR
+27 AEFLMHDAAQR
-38 GQVGTPGALAERDA
+38 GHVGTPGALAERDA

-98 EGAVRD
+98 EGALRP

-116 GRIGVLDSEYAPLV
+116 GRIGVLDEDYAPLV

-171 LMRPELKAFLDG
+171 LMRPEITARLDG
-183 GELAVIGDGAL
+183 EELAVVGDGAL
-194 MAALGQARSHTMRD
+194 MAALGQARTHSMRD
-208 IVASIQAEQDLV
+208 IVASIQAEQDRV

-258 SGGIL
+258 AGGIL

-284 EGQVAIRAIGSLV
+284 EGQVAIRAIGSLA
-297 DGAEATLYD
+297 DDAAGAEATLYD
-306 SPSTA
+306 TPATA
-311 RAKGSYRMLRVLR
+311 RVKGSSRMLRVLR
-324 KAARGALELGPA
+324 KAARGALEPA
-336 GMLGGADGSGTGAGG
+336 DS
-351 GSASG
+351 
-356 SGASGADASGAG
+356 
-368 AGGADASGTGTGGAN
+368 
-383 GTRSGRS
+383 
-390 AGNGT
+390 
-395 GSEMSGA
+395 
-402 EASGTGVG
+402 
-410 GANGTRSG
+410 
-418 RSAGNGTGSEMSG
+418 
-431 ADASGSEA
+431 
-439 GEAEASG
+439 
-446 SGTSGA
+446 
-452 DASGTGTSGA
+452 
-462 YGTRSGR
+462 
-469 SGANGAGAGNG
+469 
-480 SGVGTAAANGRGSGT
+480 
-495 APASSGSASATA
+495 
-507 PTQLSFGDDG
+507 PTL
-517 DGESPAAPAP
+517 
-527 VGPPTR
+527 

-543 ELEAAELE
+543 ELEAEELAG
-551 RIRRNALGGTAP
+551 IRRTVLGGTAP

-571 RKLLLDALWAQSG
+571 RRLLLDALWEKSG
-584 AATRHTDPELAAELR
+584 AAARHTDPELAAELR

-605 VTSEDSFI
+605 VSSEDSFT
-613 AFLDAWWPELTPRAV
+613 AFLDAWWPELTPAAV

-641 ARRILNP
+641 ARRVLNP
-648 GEVRR
+648 GEVRK

-659 RDGHSVHDIAMLDE
+659 REGYSVHDIALLDE
-673 LQAILGTPARP
+673 LQAIVGTPARP
-684 RKKRELDPLDQLTG
+684 RKRREADPLDQLTG
-698 LEELMPVRE
+698 LEELMPQRE
-707 ESQRERAERLAQER
+707 ETQWERAERLAQER

-770 EARDEALGTRP
+770 AARDEALGTRP

-809 PGSKAP
+809 PGSPSP
-815 SAVRSTGVEPRFT
+815 SAVRSTGVRPRFA
-828 VVQKSLGETVRA
+828 VVEDSLAGTVRA

-855 VVAMQRREE
+855 VVAMDRREE
-864 AARWLAGLGERVV
+864 ARRWLAGLGDRVV

-920 QLTVVSAD
+920 QLTVVSGE
-928 RDQPD
+928 RDEPD
-933 GSGVPDLLR
+933 ASGVPDLLR

>member
-1 MRDREISV
+1 MAAQDAAVESVVGSAADTVRDREIGV

-14 DRVYRR
+14 DQVYRR

-52 QVFRAGIHLNRLN
+52 QVFRAGVHLNRLN

-76 DLLLGKDGKK
+76 DLLHGKDGRK
-86 GPDGAYTAVEPA
+86 GPDGAFTSVEPA
-98 EGAVRD
+98 DDAVRPD
-104 DGTADIAETLHI
+104 NTAEIGETLHI
-116 GRIGVLDSEYAPLV
+116 GRIGVLDSDYAPLV

-160 KGRRVLGVEDD
+160 KGRKVLGVEDD
-171 LMRPELKAFLDG
+171 LMRPELTATLNG
-183 GELAVIGDGAL
+183 QTLPVVGDGAL

-258 SGGIL
+258 AGGIL

-284 EGQVAIRAIGSLV
+284 EGQVAIRAVGSLV
-297 DGAEATLYD
+297 DGVEATVYD
-306 SPSTA
+306 EPAVA
-311 RAKGSYRMLRVLR
+311 RVKGSSRMLKVLR
-324 KAARGALELGPA
+324 NAARGALEMPDTTPR
-336 GMLGGADGSGTGAGG
+336 DG
-351 GSASG
+351 
-356 SGASGADASGAG
+356 
-368 AGGADASGTGTGGAN
+368 
-383 GTRSGRS
+383 
-390 AGNGT
+390 
-395 GSEMSGA
+395 
-402 EASGTGVG
+402 
-410 GANGTRSG
+410 
-418 RSAGNGTGSEMSG
+418 
-431 ADASGSEA
+431 
-439 GEAEASG
+439 
-446 SGTSGA
+446 
-452 DASGTGTSGA
+452 
-462 YGTRSGR
+462 
-469 SGANGAGAGNG
+469 
-480 SGVGTAAANGRGSGT
+480 
-495 APASSGSASATA
+495 
-507 PTQLSFGDDG
+507 QLSFG
-517 DGESPAAPAP
+517 EEPAAAP
-527 VGPPTR
+527 GTPSR

-543 ELEAAELE
+543 ELEADELR
-551 RIRRNALGGTAP
+551 RIRHNVLGGSAP

-571 RKLLLDALWAQSG
+571 RRLLLDALYAKSG
-584 AATRHTDPELAAELR
+584 AAGRHPGDPELAAELR

-605 VTSEDSFI
+605 VTGEDSFI

-628 LAAMADERRLGRW
+628 LAAMGDERRLGRW
-641 ARRILNP
+641 ARRVLNP

-653 VARSLR
+653 LARSLR
-659 RDGHSVHDIAMLDE
+659 RDALSVHDVALLDE
-673 LQAILGTPARP
+673 LSTLLGTPARP
-684 RKKRELDPLDQLTG
+684 RKRRELDPLDQLTG
-698 LEELMPVRE
+698 LEELMPQRE
-707 ESQRERAERLAQER
+707 ETQRERAERLAAER

-761 SWSDPDEAA
+761 SWSSPEEAA
-770 EARDEALGTRP
+770 EARDEALGSRP

-796 IAELAAKVLALAM
+796 IAELAATVLHLAM
-809 PGSKAP
+809 PGMRSP
-815 SAVRSTGVEPRFT
+815 SAVRSTGVRPRFA
-828 VVQKSLGETVRA
+828 VLPDGGDLADAVRA
-840 EAARLLDLVDGTVGV
+840 EAERLLEQVDGTVGV
-855 VVAMQRREE
+855 VVAMNRREQ

-920 QLTVVSAD
+920 QLTVVSGR

-933 GSGVPDLLR
+933 AQGVPELLR

>member
-1 MRDREISV
+1 MAAQAHRQGAVGSVHDSVHDSVRDREIHV

-14 DRVYRR
+14 DRVYQR

-27 AEFLMNDAAKR
+27 AEFLMQDAARR

-52 QVFRAGIHLNRLN
+52 QVFRAGIHLSRLN

-76 DLLLGKDGKK
+76 DLLTGKDGKK
-86 GPDGAYTAVEPA
+86 GPDGAYTAIEPA
-98 EGAVRD
+98 EGAVRPD
-104 DGTADIAETLHI
+104 NTAEIAETLHI
-116 GRIGVLDSEYAPLV
+116 GRIGVLDRDYAPLV

-171 LMRPELKAFLDG
+171 LMRPELTAYLDG
-183 GELAVIGDGAL
+183 DELPVIGDGAL

-258 SGGIL
+258 AGGIL

-297 DGAEATLYD
+297 EGSEATLYD
-306 SPSTA
+306 SPSVA
-311 RAKGSYRMLRVLR
+311 RAKGSSRMLKVLR
-324 KAARGALELGPA
+324 KAARGALELNDPPA
-336 GMLGGADGSGTGAGG
+336 
-351 GSASG
+351 
-356 SGASGADASGAG
+356 
-368 AGGADASGTGTGGAN
+368 
-383 GTRSGRS
+383 
-390 AGNGT
+390 
-395 GSEMSGA
+395 
-402 EASGTGVG
+402 
-410 GANGTRSG
+410 
-418 RSAGNGTGSEMSG
+418 
-431 ADASGSEA
+431 
-439 GEAEASG
+439 
-446 SGTSGA
+446 
-452 DASGTGTSGA
+452 
-462 YGTRSGR
+462 
-469 SGANGAGAGNG
+469 
-480 SGVGTAAANGRGSGT
+480 
-495 APASSGSASATA
+495 
-507 PTQLSFGDDG
+507 
-517 DGESPAAPAP
+517 
-527 VGPPTR
+527 R

-543 ELEAAELE
+543 ELEAGQLDG
-551 RIRRNALGGTAP
+551 IRRAALGGTAP

-571 RKLLLDALWAQSG
+571 RKLLLDALWERSG
-584 AATRHTDPELAAELR
+584 AAGRHSDPELAAELR

-605 VTSEDSFI
+605 ITSEDAFI
-613 AFLDAWWPELTPRAV
+613 AFLDAWWPELTPAAV
-628 LAAMADERRLGRW
+628 LVAMADERRLGRW

-648 GEVRR
+648 GEVRK
-653 VARSLR
+653 VARSLKR
-659 RDGHSVHDIAMLDE
+659 EGRTVHDIALLDE
-673 LQAILGTPARP
+673 LQAVLGAPARP
-684 RKKRELDPLDQLTG
+684 RRKRELDPLDQLTG

-721 TEYAH
+721 VEYAH

-796 IAELAAKVLALAM
+796 IAELASKVLALAM
-809 PGSKAP
+809 PGSLSPK
-815 SAVRSTGVEPRFT
+815 AVRSTGVEPRFT
-828 VVQKSLGETVRA
+828 VVADTLGATVRD
-840 EAARLLDLVDGTVGV
+840 EAARLLERVDGTVGV

-864 AARWLAGLGERVV
+864 ARRWLAGLGDRVV

-928 RDQPD
+928 RDEPD
-933 GSGVPDLLR
+933 AGGVPDLLR

>member
-1 MRDREISV
+1 VAAQEADRGVDTIRDREIGV
-9 EQEHL
+9 EQDHL
-14 DRVYRR
+14 DQVYRR

-65 NEFEDFLFGRI
+65 NEYEDFLFGRI
-76 DLLLGKDGKK
+76 DLLYGKDGKK
-86 GPDGAYTAVEPA
+86 GPDGAYTSVEPA
-98 EGAVRD
+98 DDAVRQ
-104 DGTADIAETLHI
+104 DGTADIGETLHI
-116 GRIGVLDSEYAPLV
+116 GRIGVLDSDYAPLV

-147 DPGRV
+147 EPGRV

-160 KGRRVLGVEDD
+160 RGRKVLGVEDD
-171 LMRPELKAFLDG
+171 LMRPELKARLG
-183 GELAVIGDGAL
+183 GEDLAVIGDGAL

-208 IVASIQAEQDLV
+208 IVSSIQAEQDLV

-258 SGGIL
+258 AGGIL

-284 EGQVAIRAIGSLV
+284 EGQVAIRAVGSLV
-297 DGAEATLYD
+297 DGVEATAYD
-306 SPSTA
+306 EPAVA
-311 RAKGSYRMLRVLR
+311 RVKGSSRMRAVLR
-324 KAARGALELGPA
+324 KAVRGALELG
-336 GMLGGADGSGTGAGG
+336 
-351 GSASG
+351 
-356 SGASGADASGAG
+356 DAP
-368 AGGADASGTGTGGAN
+368 
-383 GTRSGRS
+383 
-390 AGNGT
+390 
-395 GSEMSGA
+395 E
-402 EASGTGVG
+402 
-410 GANGTRSG
+410 
-418 RSAGNGTGSEMSG
+418 
-431 ADASGSEA
+431 
-439 GEAEASG
+439 
-446 SGTSGA
+446 
-452 DASGTGTSGA
+452 
-462 YGTRSGR
+462 
-469 SGANGAGAGNG
+469 
-480 SGVGTAAANGRGSGT
+480 
-495 APASSGSASATA
+495 
-507 PTQLSFGDDG
+507 
-517 DGESPAAPAP
+517 
-527 VGPPTR
+527 R

-543 ELEAAELE
+543 ELEGDELT
-551 RIRRNALGGTAP
+551 RVRHAALGGTAP

-571 RKLLLDALWAQSG
+571 RKLLLDALYAKSG
-584 AATRHTDPELAAELR
+584 AASRHPGDQELAAELR

-605 VTSEDSFI
+605 VTTEDSFI
-613 AFLDAWWPELTPRAV
+613 AFLDAWWPELTPRRV
-628 LAAMADERRLGRW
+628 LEAMADEKRLGRW
-641 ARRILNP
+641 ARRVLNQ

-653 VARSLR
+653 LARSLR
-659 RDGHSVHDIAMLDE
+659 RDGFSVHDVALLDE
-673 LQAILGTPARP
+673 LQTLLGAPARP
-684 RKKRELDPLDQLTG
+684 RRKRELDPLDQLTG

-761 SWSDPDEAA
+761 SWSVPEEAA
-770 EARDEALGTRP
+770 EARDEALGSRP

-796 IAELAAKVLALAM
+796 IAELAARVLALAM
-809 PGSKAP
+809 PGMEAP
-815 SAVRSTGVEPRFT
+815 RAVRSTGVEPRF
-828 VVQKSLGETVRA
+828 VAVRDGDLT
-840 EAARLLDLVDGTVGV
+840 EAVREEARRLLDRVDGTVGV
-855 VVAMQRREE
+855 VVAMNRREQ
-864 AARWLAGLGERVV
+864 AARWLADLGDRVV

-920 QLTVVSAD
+920 QLTVLSGR
-928 RDQPD
+928 RDDPD
-933 GSGVPDLLR
+933 EDGVPDLLR

>member
-1 MRDREISV
+1 MAAQAQQESAVDSEQDSVREDPAREDSVRDREIGV
-9 EQEHL
+9 EQAHL
-14 DRVYRR
+14 DHVYRR

-27 AEFLMNDAAKR
+27 AEFLMHDAAQR
-38 GQVGTPGALAERDA
+38 GHVGTPGALAERDA

-98 EGAVRD
+98 EGALRP

-116 GRIGVLDSEYAPLV
+116 GRIGVLDEDYAPLV

-171 LMRPELKAFLDG
+171 LMRPEITARLNG
-183 GELAVIGDGAL
+183 EELAVVGDGAL
-194 MAALGQARSHTMRD
+194 MAALGQARTHSMRD
-208 IVASIQAEQDLV
+208 IVASIQAEQDQV

-258 SGGIL
+258 AGGIL

-306 SPSTA
+306 SPATA
-311 RAKGSYRMLRVLR
+311 RVKGSSRMLRVLR
-324 KAARGALELGPA
+324 KAARGALEPA
-336 GMLGGADGSGTGAGG
+336 GS
-351 GSASG
+351 
-356 SGASGADASGAG
+356 
-368 AGGADASGTGTGGAN
+368 
-383 GTRSGRS
+383 
-390 AGNGT
+390 
-395 GSEMSGA
+395 
-402 EASGTGVG
+402 
-410 GANGTRSG
+410 
-418 RSAGNGTGSEMSG
+418 
-431 ADASGSEA
+431 
-439 GEAEASG
+439 
-446 SGTSGA
+446 
-452 DASGTGTSGA
+452 
-462 YGTRSGR
+462 
-469 SGANGAGAGNG
+469 
-480 SGVGTAAANGRGSGT
+480 
-495 APASSGSASATA
+495 
-507 PTQLSFGDDG
+507 PTL
-517 DGESPAAPAP
+517 
-527 VGPPTR
+527 

-543 ELEAAELE
+543 ELEAEELAG
-551 RIRRNALGGTAP
+551 IRRTVLGGTAP

-571 RKLLLDALWAQSG
+571 RRLLLDALWHKSG
-584 AATRHTDPELAAELR
+584 AAARHTDPELAAELR

-605 VTSEDSFI
+605 VSSEDSFL
-613 AFLDAWWPELTPRAV
+613 AFLDAWWPELTPGAV

-641 ARRILNP
+641 ARRVLNG
-648 GEVRR
+648 GEVRK

-659 RDGHSVHDIAMLDE
+659 REGHSVHDIALLDE
-673 LQAILGTPARP
+673 LQAIVGTPARP
-684 RKKRELDPLDQLTG
+684 RKRREQDPLDQLTG
-698 LEELMPVRE
+698 LEELMPQRE
-707 ESQRERAERLAQER
+707 ETQWERAERLAQER

-770 EARDEALGTRP
+770 AARDEALGTRP

-809 PGSKAP
+809 PGSPSP
-815 SAVRSTGVEPRFT
+815 SAVRSTGVEPLFA
-828 VVQKSLGETVRA
+828 VVADTLAETVRA
-840 EAARLLDLVDGTVGV
+840 EAARLLGLVDGTVGV
-855 VVAMQRREE
+855 VVAMNRREE
-864 AARWLAGLGERVV
+864 ARRWLAGLGDRVV

-920 QLTVVSAD
+920 QLTVVSCE
-928 RDQPD
+928 RDEPD
-933 GSGVPDLLR
+933 ASGVPDLLR

>member
-1 MRDREISV
+1 VAVQAQQETAVGSVRHTAPDSVRDREIGI

-27 AEFLMNDAAKR
+27 AEFLMHDAAKR

-52 QVFRAGIHLNRLN
+52 QVFRAGVHLNRLN

-76 DLLLGKDGKK
+76 DLLAGKDGKK

-98 EGAVRD
+98 EGAVRPD
-104 DGTADIAETLHI
+104 NTADIAETLHI

-171 LMRPELKAFLDG
+171 LMRPELKAVLDG
-183 GELAVIGDGAL
+183 GELPVIGDGAL

-258 SGGIL
+258 AGGIL

-306 SPSTA
+306 SPAVA
-311 RAKGSYRMLRVLR
+311 RAKGSYRMLKVLR
-324 KAARGALELGPA
+324 KAARGALESGGRAAVQPA
-336 GMLGGADGSGTGAGG
+336 FD
-351 GSASG
+351 
-356 SGASGADASGAG
+356 DP
-368 AGGADASGTGTGGAN
+368 D
-383 GTRSGRS
+383 
-390 AGNGT
+390 
-395 GSEMSGA
+395 E
-402 EASGTGVG
+402 
-410 GANGTRSG
+410 
-418 RSAGNGTGSEMSG
+418 
-431 ADASGSEA
+431 EA
-439 GEAEASG
+439 GETPAPL
-446 SGTSGA
+446 
-452 DASGTGTSGA
+452 TGT
-462 YGTRSGR
+462 
-469 SGANGAGAGNG
+469 
-480 SGVGTAAANGRGSGT
+480 
-495 APASSGSASATA
+495 
-507 PTQLSFGDDG
+507 
-517 DGESPAAPAP
+517 
-527 VGPPTR
+527 PTR

-543 ELEAAELE
+543 ELEAADLD
-551 RIRRNALGGTAP
+551 RVRQSALSGTAP

-571 RKLLLDALWAQSG
+571 RKLLLDALWERSG
-584 AATRHTDPELAAELR
+584 AAGRHSDPELAAELR

-605 VTSEDSFI
+605 VTTEDAFI
-613 AFLDAWWPELTPRAV
+613 AFLDAWWPELTPQAV
-628 LAAMADERRLGRW
+628 LTAMADERRLGRW

-648 GEVRR
+648 GEVRK
-653 VARSLR
+653 VARALK
-659 RDGHSVHDIAMLDE
+659 RDGRSVHDIAMLDE
-673 LQAILGTPARP
+673 LEAILGAPFRP
-684 RKKRELDPLDQLTG
+684 KKRREYDPLDQLTG

-707 ESQRERAERLAQER
+707 ETQRERAERLAQER

-781 RRRFELTVNYRNPAE
+781 RRRFQLTVNYRNPAE

-809 PGSKAP
+809 PGAESP
-815 SAVRSTGVEPRFT
+815 SAVRSTGIVPRFEAVT
-828 VVQKSLGETVRA
+828 DTLGATVRA
-840 EAARLLDLVDGTVGV
+840 EAGRLLERVDGTVGV
-855 VVAMQRREE
+855 VVAMNRREE
-864 AARWLAGLGERVV
+864 ARRWLAGLGDRVV

-920 QLTVVSAD
+920 QLTVVSGD
-928 RDQPD
+928 RDEPD
-933 GSGVPDLLR
+933 ANGVPDLLR

>member
-1 MRDREISV
+1 MGV

-27 AEFLMNDAAKR
+27 AEFLMNDAAQR

-52 QVFRAGIHLNRLN
+52 QVFRAGVHLNRLN

-76 DLLLGKDGKK
+76 DLLPGKDGKK

-104 DGTADIAETLHI
+104 DNTADIAETLHI
-116 GRIGVLDSEYAPLV
+116 GRIGVLDQDYAPLV

-160 KGRRVLGVEDD
+160 KGRKVLGVEDD
-171 LMRPELKAFLDG
+171 LMRPELKASLG
-183 GELAVIGDGAL
+183 GHELPVIGDGAL
-194 MAALGQARSHTMRD
+194 MAALGQARTHTMRD

-297 DGAEATLYD
+297 DGVEATLYD
-306 SPSTA
+306 SPATA
-311 RAKGSYRMLRVLR
+311 RAKGSYRMLKVLR
-324 KAARGALELGPA
+324 KAARGALELGPDRA
-336 GMLGGADGSGTGAGG
+336 GQ
-351 GSASG
+351 
-356 SGASGADASGAG
+356 
-368 AGGADASGTGTGGAN
+368 
-383 GTRSGRS
+383 
-390 AGNGT
+390 
-395 GSEMSGA
+395 
-402 EASGTGVG
+402 
-410 GANGTRSG
+410 
-418 RSAGNGTGSEMSG
+418 
-431 ADASGSEA
+431 
-439 GEAEASG
+439 
-446 SGTSGA
+446 
-452 DASGTGTSGA
+452 
-462 YGTRSGR
+462 
-469 SGANGAGAGNG
+469 
-480 SGVGTAAANGRGSGT
+480 
-495 APASSGSASATA
+495 
-507 PTQLSFGDDG
+507 QLAFGDD
-517 DGESPAAPAP
+517 DARVPAPAP
-527 VGPPTR
+527 AGPPTR

-543 ELEAAELE
+543 ELEAEALE

-571 RKLLLDALWAQSG
+571 RKLLLDALWSQSG
-584 AATRHTDPELAAELR
+584 GASRHTDPELAAELR

-613 AFLDAWWPELTPRAV
+613 AFLDAWWPELTPKAV

-648 GEVRR
+648 GEIRK

-707 ESQRERAERLAQER
+707 ESQRERAERLAAER
-721 TEYAH
+721 VEYAH

-761 SWSDPDEAA
+761 SWSDVDEAA
-770 EARDEALGTRP
+770 EARDEALGSRP
-781 RRRFELTVNYRNPAE
+781 RRRFQLTVNYRNPAE

-809 PGSKAP
+809 PGSTAP
-815 SAVRSTGVEPRFT
+815 SAVRSTGVRPRYA
-828 VVQKSLGETVRA
+828 VVRDTLAQTVRD
-840 EAARLLDLVDGTVGV
+840 EAVRLLGQVDGTVGV
-855 VVAMQRREE
+855 VVAMQRRDE
-864 AARWLAGLGERVV
+864 AAKWLTGLGDRVV

-889 DATVVVSPAEIAD
+889 DATIVVSPAEIAD

-920 QLTVVSAD
+920 QLTVVSAE
-928 RDQPD
+928 RDEPD
-933 GSGVPDLLR
+933 ASGVPDLLR

>member
-1 MRDREISV
+1 MAAQAPQETALEDSSRDREIGV
-9 EQEHL
+9 EQVHL
-14 DRVYRR
+14 DRVYQR

-27 AEFLMNDAAKR
+27 AEFLMNDAAQR

-52 QVFRAGIHLNRLN
+52 QVFRAGVHLNRLN

-76 DLLLGKDGKK
+76 DLLPGKDGKK

-98 EGAVRD
+98 EGAVRED
-104 DGTADIAETLHI
+104 NTADIAETLHI
-116 GRIGVLDSEYAPLV
+116 GRIGVLDQDYAPLV

-160 KGRRVLGVEDD
+160 KGRRVLSVEDD
-171 LMRPELKAFLDG
+171 LMRPELRAFLG
-183 GELAVIGDGAL
+183 GDELPVIGDGAL

-258 SGGIL
+258 AGGIL

-306 SPSTA
+306 SPATA
-311 RAKGSYRMLRVLR
+311 RAKGSYRMLKVLR
-324 KAARGALELGPA
+324 KAARGALELGP
-336 GMLGGADGSGTGAGG
+336 G
-351 GSASG
+351 
-356 SGASGADASGAG
+356 SGADARRPAG
-368 AGGADASGTGTGGAN
+368 D
-383 GTRSGRS
+383 
-390 AGNGT
+390 
-395 GSEMSGA
+395 
-402 EASGTGVG
+402 
-410 GANGTRSG
+410 
-418 RSAGNGTGSEMSG
+418 
-431 ADASGSEA
+431 
-439 GEAEASG
+439 
-446 SGTSGA
+446 
-452 DASGTGTSGA
+452 
-462 YGTRSGR
+462 
-469 SGANGAGAGNG
+469 
-480 SGVGTAAANGRGSGT
+480 TAANRAG
-495 APASSGSASATA
+495 
-507 PTQLSFGDDG
+507 QLAFGDD
-517 DGESPAAPAP
+517 DTDTDESARTPS
-527 VGPPTR
+527 GPPTR

-543 ELEAAELE
+543 ELEADALE
-551 RIRRNALGGTAP
+551 RIRGTALGGTAP

-584 AATRHTDPELAAELR
+584 GAGRHTDPQLAAELR
-599 SSFDED
+599 ASFDED
-605 VTSEDSFI
+605 VMSEDSFT
-613 AFLDAWWPELTPRAV
+613 AFVDAWWPELTPKAV
-628 LAAMADERRLGRW
+628 LTAMADERRLGRW
-641 ARRILNP
+641 ARRVLNP
-648 GEVRR
+648 GEVRK
-653 VARSLR
+653 VARSLK
-659 RDGHSVHDIAMLDE
+659 RDGYSVHDIAMLDE
-673 LQAILGTPARP
+673 LQSILGTPARP

-707 ESQRERAERLAQER
+707 ESQRERAERLAAER

-726 VIVDEAQ
+726 VIVDESQ
-733 DLTPMQWRMVGRRGR
+733 DVTPMQWRMLGRRGR

-761 SWSDPDEAA
+761 SWSDVDEAA

-781 RRRFELTVNYRNPAE
+781 RRRFQLTVNYRNPAE
-796 IAELAAKVLALAM
+796 IAQLAAKVLALAM
-809 PGSKAP
+809 PGSTSP

-828 VVQKSLGETVRA
+828 VVRDSLAHTVRE
-840 EAARLLDLVDGTVGV
+840 EAARLLDRVDGTVGV

-864 AARWLAGLGERVV
+864 AAKWVAGLGDRVV

-889 DATVVVSPAEIAD
+889 DATIVVSPAEIAD

-920 QLTVVSAD
+920 QLTVVSGE
-928 RDQPD
+928 RDEPD
-933 GSGVPDLLR
+933 VSGVPDLLR

>member
-1 MRDREISV
+1 MAAQAQQETALVPVEDSSVQDSVRDREISV

-20 LEEKIHE
+20 LEEKIDE
-27 AEFLMNDAAKR
+27 AEFLMQDAAKR

-76 DLLLGKDGKK
+76 DLLRGKDGKK
-86 GPDGAYTAVEPA
+86 GPDGAYTAVEAA
-98 EGAVRD
+98 EGAVRP

-116 GRIGVLDSEYAPLV
+116 GRIGVLDADYAPLV

-171 LMRPELKAFLDG
+171 LMRPELTASLDG
-183 GELAVIGDGAL
+183 RELAVIGDGAL

-208 IVASIQAEQDLV
+208 IVSSIQAEQDLV

-258 SGGIL
+258 AGGIL

-306 SPSTA
+306 SPAVA
-311 RAKGSYRMLRVLR
+311 RAKGSYRMLKVLR
-324 KAARGALELGPA
+324 KAARGALEQYDSP
-336 GMLGGADGSGTGAGG
+336 T
-351 GSASG
+351 
-356 SGASGADASGAG
+356 
-368 AGGADASGTGTGGAN
+368 
-383 GTRSGRS
+383 
-390 AGNGT
+390 
-395 GSEMSGA
+395 
-402 EASGTGVG
+402 V
-410 GANGTRSG
+410 
-418 RSAGNGTGSEMSG
+418 
-431 ADASGSEA
+431 
-439 GEAEASG
+439 
-446 SGTSGA
+446 TS
-452 DASGTGTSGA
+452 
-462 YGTRSGR
+462 
-469 SGANGAGAGNG
+469 
-480 SGVGTAAANGRGSGT
+480 
-495 APASSGSASATA
+495 
-507 PTQLSFGDDG
+507 
-517 DGESPAAPAP
+517 
-527 VGPPTR
+527 R
-533 LRVVAFGRRL
+533 LRVVAFGRRI
-543 ELEAAELE
+543 ELEAPELA
-551 RIRRNALGGTAP
+551 RIRESALSGTAP

-571 RKLLLDALWAQSG
+571 RRLLLDALWARSG
-584 AATRHTDPELAAELR
+584 AQGRHTDPELAAELR

-605 VTSEDSFI
+605 VTTEDDFI
-613 AFLDAWWPELTPRAV
+613 AFLDAWWPELTPASV
-628 LAAMADERRLGRW
+628 LAAMSDERRLGRW

-653 VARSLR
+653 VARALK
-659 RDGHSVHDIAMLDE
+659 RDGLSVHDVAMLDE
-673 LQAILGTPARP
+673 LNAILGTPARP
-684 RKKRELDPLDQLTG
+684 RKRRDLDPLDQLSG

-707 ESQRERAERLAQER
+707 ETQRERAERLAQER

-781 RRRFELTVNYRNPAE
+781 RRRFTLTVNYRNPAE

-809 PGSKAP
+809 PGSDSP
-815 SAVRSTGVEPRFT
+815 RAVRSTGVEPRFVGT
-828 VVQKSLGETVRA
+828 NIGHSVPVRGSLAQSVRE

-855 VVAMQRREE
+855 VVAMNRREE
-864 AARWLAGLGERVV
+864 AARWLAGLGDRVV

-920 QLTVVSAD
+920 QLTVVSTD
-928 RDQPD
+928 RDEPD
-933 GSGVPDLLR
+933 ARGVPDLLR

>member
-1 MRDREISV
+1 MAAQAPQETALEDSLRDREIGV

-27 AEFLMNDAAKR
+27 AEFLMNDAAQR

-52 QVFRAGIHLNRLN
+52 QVFRAGVHLNRLN

-76 DLLLGKDGKK
+76 DLLPGKDGKK

-104 DGTADIAETLHI
+104 DNTADIAETLHI
-116 GRIGVLDSEYAPLV
+116 GRIGVLDQDYAPLV

-171 LMRPELKAFLDG
+171 LMRPELKAFLG
-183 GELAVIGDGAL
+183 GDELPVIGDGAL
-194 MAALGQARSHTMRD
+194 MAALGQARGHTMRD
-208 IVASIQAEQDLV
+208 IVASIQAEQDMV

-258 SGGIL
+258 AGGIL

-311 RAKGSYRMLRVLR
+311 RAKGSYRMLKVLR
-324 KAARGALELGPA
+324 KAARGALELGQ
-336 GMLGGADGSGTGAGG
+336 
-351 GSASG
+351 
-356 SGASGADASGAG
+356 
-368 AGGADASGTGTGGAN
+368 
-383 GTRSGRS
+383 
-390 AGNGT
+390 
-395 GSEMSGA
+395 
-402 EASGTGVG
+402 
-410 GANGTRSG
+410 
-418 RSAGNGTGSEMSG
+418 
-431 ADASGSEA
+431 
-439 GEAEASG
+439 
-446 SGTSGA
+446 
-452 DASGTGTSGA
+452 
-462 YGTRSGR
+462 
-469 SGANGAGAGNG
+469 
-480 SGVGTAAANGRGSGT
+480 TAGT
-495 APASSGSASATA
+495 APGR
-507 PTQLSFGDDG
+507 PTHGYAGANRAGQLAFGDDPET
-517 DGESPAAPAP
+517 DASARTAA
-527 VGPPTR
+527 GPPTR

-543 ELEAAELE
+543 ELEADALE
-551 RIRRNALGGTAP
+551 RIRRTALGGTAP

-571 RKLLLDALWAQSG
+571 RKLLLDALWTQSG
-584 AATRHTDPELAAELR
+584 GATRHSDPELAAELR

-605 VTSEDSFI
+605 VMSEDSFI
-613 AFLDAWWPELTPRAV
+613 AFVDAWWPELTPGAV

-641 ARRILNP
+641 ARRVLNP
-648 GEVRR
+648 GEVRK
-653 VARSLR
+653 VARSLK
-659 RDGHSVHDIAMLDE
+659 RDGYSVHDIAMLDE
-673 LQAILGTPARP
+673 LQSILGTPARP
-684 RKKRELDPLDQLTG
+684 KKKRELDPLDQLTG

-707 ESQRERAERLAQER
+707 ESQRERAERLAAER

-733 DLTPMQWRMVGRRGR
+733 DVTPMQWRMVGRRGR

-761 SWSDPDEAA
+761 SWSDVDEAA

-781 RRRFELTVNYRNPAE
+781 RRRFQLTVNYRNPAE
-796 IAELAAKVLALAM
+796 IAQLAAKVLALAM
-809 PGSKAP
+809 PGSTSP
-815 SAVRSTGVEPRFT
+815 SAVRSTGVEPRFS
-828 VVQKSLGETVRA
+828 VVRDSLARTVRE
-840 EAARLLDLVDGTVGV
+840 EAARLLDRVDGTVGV

-864 AARWLAGLGERVV
+864 AAKWLAGLGDRVV

-920 QLTVVSAD
+920 QLTVVSGE
-928 RDQPD
+928 RDEPD
-933 GSGVPDLLR
+933 ASGVPDLLR

>member
-1 MRDREISV
+1 MAAQAQQETALDTVSDKSAQDSLRDREISV
-9 EQEHL
+9 EQAHL
-14 DRVYRR
+14 DRVYLR

-104 DGTADIAETLHI
+104 DSTADIAETLHI

-171 LMRPELKAFLDG
+171 LMRPELSAFLDG
-183 GELAVIGDGAL
+183 EQLAVIGDGAL

-258 SGGIL
+258 AGGIL

-306 SPSTA
+306 SPAVA

-324 KAARGALELGPA
+324 KAARGALELN
-336 GMLGGADGSGTGAGG
+336 DS
-351 GSASG
+351 
-356 SGASGADASGAG
+356 
-368 AGGADASGTGTGGAN
+368 
-383 GTRSGRS
+383 
-390 AGNGT
+390 
-395 GSEMSGA
+395 
-402 EASGTGVG
+402 
-410 GANGTRSG
+410 
-418 RSAGNGTGSEMSG
+418 
-431 ADASGSEA
+431 
-439 GEAEASG
+439 
-446 SGTSGA
+446 
-452 DASGTGTSGA
+452 
-462 YGTRSGR
+462 
-469 SGANGAGAGNG
+469 
-480 SGVGTAAANGRGSGT
+480 
-495 APASSGSASATA
+495 
-507 PTQLSFGDDG
+507 
-517 DGESPAAPAP
+517 
-527 VGPPTR
+527 PTR

-543 ELEAAELE
+543 ELEAADLE
-551 RIRRNALGGTAP
+551 RVRQSALSGTAP
-563 VNLLRPRA
+563 VNMLRPRA
-571 RKLLLDALWAQSG
+571 RKLLLDALWERSG
-584 AATRHTDPELAAELR
+584 SAGRHTDPELAAELR

-605 VTSEDSFI
+605 IASEDDFI
-613 AFLDAWWPELTPRAV
+613 AFLDAWWPELTPRSV
-628 LAAMADERRLGRW
+628 LESMSDERKLGRW

-653 VARSLR
+653 VARALK
-659 RDGHSVHDIAMLDE
+659 RDGLSVHDVAVLDE

-684 RKKRELDPLDQLTG
+684 RKRRDLDPLDQLTG
-698 LEELMPVRE
+698 LEELMPTRE

-770 EARDEALGTRP
+770 EARDEALGSRP
-781 RRRFELTVNYRNPAE
+781 RRRFTLTVNYRNPAE

-809 PGSKAP
+809 PGSESP
-815 SAVRSTGVEPRFT
+815 SAVRSTGVKPRFVAT
-828 VVQKSLGETVRA
+828 NNQHSAVVRNSLSESVRA
-840 EAARLLDLVDGTVGV
+840 EAARLLDRVDGTVGV
-855 VVAMQRREE
+855 VVAMNRREE
-864 AARWLAGLGERVV
+864 ARRWLTGLGDRVV

-920 QLTVVSAD
+920 QLTVVSAE
-928 RDQPD
+928 RDEPD
-933 GSGVPDLLR
+933 ANGVPDLLR

>member
-1 MRDREISV
+1 MAAQVQQSAVGSVHDAQDSVRDREISV

-14 DRVYRR
+14 DRVYQR

-27 AEFLMNDAAKR
+27 AEFLMRDAAKR

-98 EGAVRD
+98 EGAVRPD
-104 DGTADIAETLHI
+104 NTADIAETLHI
-116 GRIGVLDSEYAPLV
+116 GRIGVLDQDYSPLV

-138 APFYRSTPV
+138 APFYRATPV
-147 DPGRV
+147 EPGRV

-171 LMRPELKAFLDG
+171 LMRPELTAFLDG
-183 GELAVIGDGAL
+183 DELPVIGDGAL
-194 MAALGQARSHTMRD
+194 MAALGQARGHTMRD
-208 IVASIQAEQDLV
+208 IVSSIQAEQDMV

-226 SVTYVEG
+226 SITYVEG

-258 SGGIL
+258 AGGIL

-297 DGAEATLYD
+297 DGVEARLYD
-306 SPSTA
+306 SPAVA
-311 RAKGSYRMLRVLR
+311 RAKGSHRMLKVLR

-336 GMLGGADGSGTGAGG
+336 AP
-351 GSASG
+351 
-356 SGASGADASGAG
+356 
-368 AGGADASGTGTGGAN
+368 
-383 GTRSGRS
+383 
-390 AGNGT
+390 
-395 GSEMSGA
+395 A
-402 EASGTGVG
+402 EASGEETV
-410 GANGTRSG
+410 T
-418 RSAGNGTGSEMSG
+418 
-431 ADASGSEA
+431 
-439 GEAEASG
+439 
-446 SGTSGA
+446 
-452 DASGTGTSGA
+452 
-462 YGTRSGR
+462 
-469 SGANGAGAGNG
+469 
-480 SGVGTAAANGRGSGT
+480 
-495 APASSGSASATA
+495 
-507 PTQLSFGDDG
+507 
-517 DGESPAAPAP
+517 
-527 VGPPTR
+527 GPPGR

-543 ELEAAELE
+543 ELEADELE
-551 RIRRNALGGTAP
+551 RVRRTALGGTAP

-571 RKLLLDALWAQSG
+571 RKLLLDALWDRSG
-584 AATRHTDPELAAELR
+584 AAARHTDPELAAELR

-605 VTSEDSFI
+605 ITSEDSFI
-613 AFLDAWWPELTPRAV
+613 AFLDAWWPELTPKAV
-628 LAAMADERRLGRW
+628 LAAMADEKRLGRW

-648 GEVRR
+648 GEVRK

-659 RDGHSVHDIAMLDE
+659 RDGYSVHDIAMLDE
-673 LQAILGTPARP
+673 LQSILGAPARP
-684 RKKRELDPLDQLTG
+684 RRKRELDPLDQLTG

-781 RRRFELTVNYRNPAE
+781 RRRFQLTVNYRNPAE

-809 PGSKAP
+809 PGSEAP
-815 SAVRSTGVEPRFT
+815 SAVRSTGVQPRFT
-828 VVQKSLGETVRA
+828 VVRDSLERTVRA
-840 EAARLLDLVDGTVGV
+840 EAERLLGLVDGTVGV
-855 VVAMQRREE
+855 VVAMNRRDE
-864 AARWLAGLGERVV
+864 ARRWLAGLGDRVV

-920 QLTVVSAD
+920 QLTVVSGE
-928 RDQPD
+928 RDEPD
-933 GSGVPDLLR
+933 AAGVPDLLR

>member
-1 MRDREISV
+1 MAAQEAVDTVRDREIGV

-14 DRVYRR
+14 DQVYRR

-27 AEFLMNDAAKR
+27 AEFLMNDAAQR

-76 DLLLGKDGKK
+76 DLLYGKDGKK
-86 GPDGAYTAVEPA
+86 GPDGAYTSVEPA
-98 EGAVRD
+98 EDAVRPD
-104 DGTADIAETLHI
+104 STADIGETLHI
-116 GRIGVLDSEYAPLV
+116 GRIGVLDSDYAPLV

-160 KGRRVLGVEDD
+160 KGRQVLGVEDD
-171 LMRPELKAFLDG
+171 LMRPELRATLDG
-183 GELAVIGDGAL
+183 NELPVIGDGAL

-208 IVASIQAEQDLV
+208 IVSSIQAEQDLV

-258 SGGIL
+258 AGGIL
-263 IVSPTPLLVAY
+263 IVSPTPLLVSY

-284 EGQVAIRAIGSLV
+284 EGQVAIRAVGSLV
-297 DGAEATLYD
+297 DGAEATAYD
-306 SPSTA
+306 EPAVA
-311 RAKGSYRMLRVLR
+311 RIKGSSRMLHVLR
-324 KAARGALELGPA
+324 KAARGALETPAPRNQPELGEDEAQAPA
-336 GMLGGADGSGTGAGG
+336 GT
-351 GSASG
+351 
-356 SGASGADASGAG
+356 
-368 AGGADASGTGTGGAN
+368 
-383 GTRSGRS
+383 
-390 AGNGT
+390 
-395 GSEMSGA
+395 
-402 EASGTGVG
+402 
-410 GANGTRSG
+410 
-418 RSAGNGTGSEMSG
+418 
-431 ADASGSEA
+431 
-439 GEAEASG
+439 
-446 SGTSGA
+446 
-452 DASGTGTSGA
+452 
-462 YGTRSGR
+462 
-469 SGANGAGAGNG
+469 
-480 SGVGTAAANGRGSGT
+480 
-495 APASSGSASATA
+495 
-507 PTQLSFGDDG
+507 
-517 DGESPAAPAP
+517 
-527 VGPPTR
+527 PTR
-533 LRVVAFGRRL
+533 LRVVAFGRRI
-543 ELEAAELE
+543 ELEADDLR
-551 RIRRNALGGTAP
+551 RIRHNVLGGTAP

-571 RKLLLDALWAQSG
+571 RRLLLDALYARSG
-584 AATRHTDPELAAELR
+584 ASGRHSDPELAAELR

-605 VTSEDSFI
+605 VSTEDSFL
-613 AFLDAWWPELTPRAV
+613 AFLDAWWPELTPRQV
-628 LAAMADERRLGRW
+628 LDAMADERRLGRW

-653 VARSLR
+653 LARSLR
-659 RDGHSVHDIAMLDE
+659 RRELSVHDVALLDE
-673 LQAILGTPARP
+673 LYTLVGAPARP
-684 RKKRELDPLDQLTG
+684 RKKREYDPLDQLSG

-707 ESQRERAERLAQER
+707 ETQRERAERLAAER

-770 EARDEALGTRP
+770 EARDEALGSRP

-809 PGSKAP
+809 PGKESP
-815 SAVRSTGVEPRFT
+815 RAVRSTGVEPRF
-828 VVQKSLGETVRA
+828 VAVPEKADLAETVRS
-840 EAARLLDLVDGTVGV
+840 EARLLLERVEGTVGV
-855 VVAMQRREE
+855 VVAMNRRRE
-864 AARWLAGLGERVV
+864 AAGWLADLGDRVV

-915 TRATQ
+915 TRSTQ
-920 QLTVVSAD
+920 ALTILSGD
-928 RDQPD
+928 RDMPD
-933 GSGVPDLLR
+933 GAGVPDLLR